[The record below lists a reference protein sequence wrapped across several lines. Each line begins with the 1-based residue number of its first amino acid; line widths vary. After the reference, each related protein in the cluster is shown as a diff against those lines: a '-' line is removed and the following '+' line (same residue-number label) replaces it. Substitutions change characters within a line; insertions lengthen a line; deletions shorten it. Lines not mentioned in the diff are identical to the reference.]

1 MQDEIKVWL
10 EDIEKAIAEIDEF
23 LPEPRN
29 FLEFEKDLKTKRAVE
44 RNIEIIGEAM
54 SRILALEP
62 DIAISDSMKIVD
74 TRNRIIHGY
83 DSVSDD
89 VIWLIVIRYLPVL
102 GKEIKKYKNKT
113 DENNPPPTM
122 PPKRRH
128 VGSGK
133 VSCGCVD

>member
-10 EDIEKAIAEIDEF
+10 EDIEKAISEINDF
-23 LPEPRN
+23 LPESRN

-54 SRILALEP
+54 SRILKIKPE
-62 DIAISDSMKIVD
+62 IEINDSRKIVD

-89 VIWLIVIRYLPVL
+89 VIWLIAIKYLPAL
-102 GKEIKKYKNKT
+102 ENEIKELKKGN
-113 DENNPPPTM
+113 
-122 PPKRRH
+122 
-128 VGSGK
+128 
-133 VSCGCVD
+133 